1 MRWIQLTDL
10 AQLDE
15 LDAAS
20 GTRPVLLF
28 KHSTRCSIS
37 RAAMSRLEREWSS
50 TDDSSI
56 TAYFLDLLN
65 FRSISNAIAERYAI
79 EHESP
84 QALIVDQ
91 GKCLQATAH
100 FGIDYA
106 DVKKVLSIRSG
117 R

>member
-15 LDAAS
+15 LDSSS
-20 GTRPVLLF
+20 GSKPVLLF

-37 RAAMSRLEREWSS
+37 RAALGRLEREWSV
-50 TDDSSI
+50 TDDASI
-56 TAYFLDLLN
+56 TAYFLDLLS
-65 FRSISNAIAERYAI
+65 FRSISNAIAERYSI

-84 QALIVDQ
+84 QALIVESGRCVQ
-91 GKCLQATAH
+91 VSAH

-106 DVKKVLSIRSG
+106 DVKKALAPPASL
-117 R
+117 